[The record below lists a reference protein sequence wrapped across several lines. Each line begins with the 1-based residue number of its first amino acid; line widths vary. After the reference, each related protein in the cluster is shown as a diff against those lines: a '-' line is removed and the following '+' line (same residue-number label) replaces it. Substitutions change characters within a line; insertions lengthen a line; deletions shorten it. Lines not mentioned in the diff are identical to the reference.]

1 MHGRRLK
8 SARERF
14 VTPFYLGSLRVDA
27 LKDPKRRA
35 EFLKA
40 CSSLDT
46 DSAHVLLDEPEWRGR
61 KIDSWMV
68 GVNRWEEFVPQL
80 SRQLL
85 ESELVY
91 AGQGYCVG
99 LALIATETSAARTC

>member
-27 LKDPKRRA
+27 LKDPERRA

-46 DSAHVLLDEPEWRGR
+46 ESAHVLLDEPEWRGR
-61 KIDSWMV
+61 KV
-68 GVNRWEEFVPQL
+68 
-80 SRQLL
+80 
-85 ESELVY
+85 
-91 AGQGYCVG
+91 A
-99 LALIATETSAARTC
+99 ATEQAQRGLVDYLER